1 MKKLLVLALLAAASG
16 CGNKMDLPVEQK
28 GGAIPF
34 SGYFVYGVWENIGF
48 VTDIAVTRSQWLY
61 IAEDSATVSRY
72 KRKGANENGTNV
84 ARVVDTIP
92 GLARPLYVDEG
103 ADDHLAIVDLE
114 TVSLP
119 VPPDSVEERIL
130 TVPHVRVY
138 DLFSQAM
145 ISEWSDAAW
154 APIDSFY
161 RFPGRDSTRSERTLR
176 DVMVTG
182 IAADETDLVF
192 VAGRSLLYRE
202 VIVRRY
208 DTTFTTGGQI
218 DSMTLIGADTS
229 YADTT
234 LAWSIRKYEADGTFL
249 GEAAGDGTGLGYGR
263 LIRDVALSADALVF
277 VDGGT
282 NRVKVNDPAGE
293 SAGIEWLDGTEIAGT
308 EGIPFL
314 LYPAGVAVDPL
325 GGIYVSDGGNSRV
338 LKYDRSLRYRDRV
351 DRNGAGLL
359 GGPGAVAA
367 TDSLV
372 YVYDGGTAPKI
383 VLFQL
388 PKAEQQ

>member
-1 MKKLLVLALLAAASG
+1 
-16 CGNKMDLPVEQK
+16 
-28 GGAIPF
+28 
-34 SGYFVYGVWENIGF
+34 
-48 VTDIAVTRSQWLY
+48 
-61 IAEDSATVSRY
+61 
-72 KRKGANENGTNV
+72 
-84 ARVVDTIP
+84 
-92 GLARPLYVDEG
+92 
-103 ADDHLAIVDLE
+103 
-114 TVSLP
+114 VSLP